1 MKMMKGTLIPLG
13 LCWLLASACSEPS
26 APNGGQSATP
36 DYPEV
41 APSFLRALEWR
52 SIGPYRGGRVS
63 AVAGDPRNPLVFYFG
78 ANGGGVFKTI
88 DGGTYW
94 EPVSDGFFKTG
105 PVGAIAV
112 ADSDPNVIYAGG
124 GDTCMRPDM
133 ASGDGVYK
141 STDAGKTWVHL
152 GLEETRHIGRIR
164 IHPQNPNLVYVAAFG
179 HAFGPNAERGVYR
192 SKDGGETW
200 ELVLFKSERAGAID
214 LSMDPT
220 NPRVLYAAIYQFVRK
235 PWDEV
240 SGGPDSGLYKTTDG
254 GDTWTDLSD
263 RAGLPKGIKGR
274 IGVAMSPVRSSRV
287 WAVIEAEDGALF
299 RSDDSGATWQ
309 RISEQRD
316 LRRSPSSYMHVYPH
330 PKDPETLYI
339 LSYQA
344 WKSTDGGKTFTT
356 WPTTHGDHHDMWIDP
371 RNPDDRMIQGNDGG
385 ATVTLNG
392 GVTWTPQYSQ
402 PTSAFYRIAVDNQFP
417 YRVYGTQQDNSA
429 ISTPSRT
436 NDAAIPFGASYPVGG
451 SESGHIAPKPDDPNI
466 VIAGAI
472 GSGAGG
478 VGILKKYDHRTGLGG
493 GRVINV
499 WPEDTYSSHSVKDQ
513 KYRFNWTYPILF
525 SPHDSDVLYVAGNV
539 VFRSTDLGQS
549 WDIISPDLT
558 KNDTS
563 VMVPVSGGPISS
575 LGFGQTFTSVIMSL
589 AESPLRAGELWAG
602 SDDGVVHLS
611 RDEGKTWTNI
621 SSTEWPEWLRIN
633 TIDLSRH
640 DPATAYLAA
649 NRYLMDDQRPYLYKT
664 TDYGETWQEITNGI
678 GENDFARAIR
688 EDPVRPGLLY
698 AGTERGVYVSFDAG
712 ASWQSLQLN
721 LPAAPV
727 HDLLVKD
734 NDVVIGT
741 HGRSFW
747 ILDDVAP
754 LRQITTEVTR
764 SSVHLFSVTPTYR
777 LIGRRSSGVRAGE
790 ALRVYG
796 YGRAAGDAVAFREVE
811 GPNGEIKRYYLNAG
825 QNPPDGVVVT
835 YYLKERPAE
844 EVTLTFKDQNGDVI
858 KRFSTTEDPRVPA
871 EAGTNRFVW
880 DMRYPNAR
888 QLSPGAALSSM
899 EWPRAAAPVA
909 APGKYFVQLEVTG
922 RTREEAF
929 EIRKD
934 PRVPESEADLTAQF
948 TLWMQVRDRLS
959 ESTDT
964 VQRLREVR
972 EQVEERERRAG
983 QARVKDAAERIK
995 ARLATIEA
1003 GLTRV
1008 VGRNPMHLP
1017 PKGLHQ
1023 KLATLTNV
1031 IGSADGAPTRWT
1043 YAVAEELSARL
1054 AEHVEQLKALVD
1066 SDLTA
1071 FLK

>member
-1 MKMMKGTLIPLG
+1 M
-13 LCWLLASACSEPS
+13 
-26 APNGGQSATP
+26 
-36 DYPEV
+36 
-41 APSFLRALEWR
+41 
-52 SIGPYRGGRVS
+52 
-63 AVAGDPRNPLVFYFG
+63 
-78 ANGGGVFKTI
+78 
-88 DGGTYW
+88 
-94 EPVSDGFFKTG
+94 
-105 PVGAIAV
+105 
-112 ADSDPNVIYAGG
+112 
-124 GDTCMRPDM
+124 
-133 ASGDGVYK
+133 
-141 STDAGKTWVHL
+141 
-152 GLEETRHIGRIR
+152 
-164 IHPQNPNLVYVAAFG
+164 
-179 HAFGPNAERGVYR
+179 
-192 SKDGGETW
+192 
-200 ELVLFKSERAGAID
+200 
-214 LSMDPT
+214 
-220 NPRVLYAAIYQFVRK
+220 
-235 PWDEV
+235 
-240 SGGPDSGLYKTTDG
+240 
-254 GDTWTDLSD
+254 
-263 RAGLPKGIKGR
+263 
-274 IGVAMSPVRSSRV
+274 
-287 WAVIEAEDGALF
+287 
-299 RSDDSGATWQ
+299 
-309 RISEQRD
+309 
-316 LRRSPSSYMHVYPH
+316 
-330 PKDPETLYI
+330 
-339 LSYQA
+339 
-344 WKSTDGGKTFTT
+344 
-356 WPTTHGDHHDMWIDP
+356 
-371 RNPDDRMIQGNDGG
+371 
-385 ATVTLNG
+385 
-392 GVTWTPQYSQ
+392 
-402 PTSAFYRIAVDNQFP
+402 
-417 YRVYGTQQDNSA
+417 
-429 ISTPSRT
+429 
-436 NDAAIPFGASYPVGG
+436 
-451 SESGHIAPKPDDPNI
+451 
-466 VIAGAI
+466 
-472 GSGAGG
+472 
-478 VGILKKYDHRTGLGG
+478 
-493 GRVINV
+493 
-499 WPEDTYSSHSVKDQ
+499 
-513 KYRFNWTYPILF
+513 
-525 SPHDSDVLYVAGNV
+525 LYVAGNV
-539 VFRSTDLGQS
+539 VFRSADLGQS

-602 SDDGVVHLS
+602 SDDGLVQLS
-611 RDEGKTWTNI
+611 RDGGKTWTII
-621 SSTEWPEWLRIN
+621 SSTEWPGWLRIN

-712 ASWQSLQLN
+712 SSWQSLQLN
-721 LPAAPV
+721 LPAVPV

-747 ILDDVAP
+747 ILDDVAL

-835 YYLKERPAE
+835 YYLKERPAG

-899 EWPRAAAPVA
+899 EWPVAAAPVA

-959 ESTDT
+959 ETADT
-964 VQRLREVR
+964 VHRLRGVR
-972 EQVEERERRAG
+972 KQVEERERRAG
-983 QARVKDAAERIK
+983 QAGVKDAAERIK
-995 ARLATIEA
+995 ARLVTIEA

-1008 VGRNPMHLP
+1008 VGRKSYAPSSQGTAPEACDLDECHRQRRRRTDPLDVYRGRRTVGP
-1017 PKGLHQ
+1017 AG
-1023 KLATLTNV
+1023 
-1031 IGSADGAPTRWT
+1031 GARQ
-1043 YAVAEELSARL
+1043 AAERPR
-1054 AEHVEQLKALVD
+1054 
-1066 SDLTA
+1066 
-1071 FLK
+1071 